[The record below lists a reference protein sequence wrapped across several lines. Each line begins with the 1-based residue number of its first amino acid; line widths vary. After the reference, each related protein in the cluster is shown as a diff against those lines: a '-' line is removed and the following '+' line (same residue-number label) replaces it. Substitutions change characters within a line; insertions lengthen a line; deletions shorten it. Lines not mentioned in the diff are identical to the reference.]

1 MQPKPFRHISP
12 VRPKPKTFHAKPPV
26 KQDDVPWLTQK
37 PVWQMFE
44 CDNGCRWTQVV
55 GSVVSGTAKDG
66 DTCYFSGCK
75 PDHKIHSKGYTAD
88 RDEAHDWFR
97 NVHLEK
103 KLGLIEE

>member
-1 MQPKPFRHISP
+1 MN
-12 VRPKPKTFHAKPPV
+12 PKTFHAKPPEADG
-26 KQDDVPWLTQK
+26 KPGYMRE

-55 GSVVSGTAKDG
+55 GSPVSGTSKDG

-75 PDHKIHSKGYTAD
+75 PDHVIHSKGYTSG